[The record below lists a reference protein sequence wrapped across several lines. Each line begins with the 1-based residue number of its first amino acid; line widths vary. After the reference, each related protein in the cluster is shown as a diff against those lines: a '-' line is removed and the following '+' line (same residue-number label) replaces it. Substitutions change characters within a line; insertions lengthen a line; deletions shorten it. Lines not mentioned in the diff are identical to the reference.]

1 MKVRKK
7 LSRQERRLR
16 KTRTITF
23 NVAKLQELR
32 DRVQKDIDAIHTSEN
47 MSNESNASE

>member
-16 KTRTITF
+16 KMRTVTF

-47 MSNESNASE
+47 MSNESNTSE